1 MTNEPDNE
9 NTILSPSDNKHVF
22 DPLGKYAIFAAI
34 IVSIIVITA
43 VMLDQQLNTASNNLA
58 AIQAEIDTTQP
69 QVLNLAK
76 AKESKASE
84 NTASSQA
91 TTVSTAVVTSTATK
105 HPEKTVNVASATQ
118 VKAEKPL
125 NTASTPLPA
134 TPSIQTND
142 TEKRPVS
149 SKKTTSVPTQVSSIQ
164 TLKKTNNK
172 VAAVVTN
179 REIAPAASE
188 PRSRFYHSRQNNIA
202 QNIARHER
210 FMTENLAYTKAMR
223 ARQKR
228 NMAEMFH
235 RMNTIDAERLQQ
247 LERDQRRQIAALREQ
262 LGQQQHTINAMIN
275 RDKQILQMRRMAIQ
289 RVQQQ
294 RQYILNQI

>member
-9 NTILSPSDNKHVF
+9 NTSLPPSDNKHVF
-22 DPLGKYAIFAAI
+22 NPLGKYAIFAAI
-34 IVSIIVITA
+34 TVSIIVTTA
-43 VMLDQQLNTASNNLA
+43 VMLDKQLNTASNNLA

-69 QVLNLAK
+69 QVLNLAR
-76 AKESKASE
+76 AKELKTSE
-84 NTASSQA
+84 NAAGSKA

-118 VKAEKPL
+118 INGKKPL

-134 TPSIQTND
+134 TPSIQT
-142 TEKRPVS
+142 
-149 SKKTTSVPTQVSSIQ
+149 
-164 TLKKTNNK
+164 LKKTNNK
-172 VAAVVTN
+172 FAAVVTN
-179 REIAPAASE
+179 REAAPAASE
-188 PRSRFYHSRQNNIA
+188 PRPRFYHARQNNIA
-202 QNIARHER
+202 QNIGHHER
-210 FMTENLAYTKAMR
+210 FMPENPAYIKAMR

-228 NMAEMFH
+228 DMAEMFH

-247 LERDQRRQIAALREQ
+247 LELNQHRQIAALREQ
-262 LGQQQHTINAMIN
+262 LGRQQHTINAMIN